1 MLRTRHPWPSRV
13 LRGAPQR
20 GFTLVELMVGMALGL
35 FLVAVMGMIYVGSK
49 STFQSQESIARLQEN
64 GRFAMDT
71 IATDLRMS
79 GFRGC
84 LGQSKGTVLTNT
96 LDVATPMLYDFSQS
110 IWGAHYTGGA
120 WSPALGA
127 PMAGIGPKTAGDVLV
142 VRHPIGSGWALTGEM
157 MDNNGALTISPTST
171 IKQGDILLVADCGGS
186 AITQATNASPGLG
199 GSIQHQPG
207 VAGITPGVTTTDL
220 GRAFLQDA
228 SVWRMQTVIY
238 YLGDSVRRPGAV
250 SLWSYM
256 APGPNFVTQQSELVT
271 GVDRMVV
278 RYGIDTDGDGS
289 ADQFR
294 TADGVANWNGVVSAR
309 VELLLVGP
317 DGSMTTSPQ
326 PYVFDGTA
334 TTPADRRQRTVMS
347 LVASLRNA
355 VP

>member
-1 MLRTRHPWPSRV
+1 MSKMPARST
-13 LRGAPQR
+13 R

-35 FLVAVMGMIYVGSK
+35 FLVAVMGTIYVGSK

-84 LGQSKGTVLTNT
+84 LGQSKGTTFTNT
-96 LDVATPMLYDFSQS
+96 LDTTTAMLYDFSQS
-110 IWGAHYTGGA
+110 IWGTHYTGGA
-120 WSPALGA
+120 WSPAMGA

-142 VRHPIGSGWALTGEM
+142 VRHPVGTGWALTGEM
-157 MDNNGALTISPTST
+157 TDNNAALTITPTST

-186 AITQATNASPGLG
+186 AVTQATNASPGTA

-207 VAGITPGVTTTDL
+207 AAGVSPGVTTADL

-238 YLGDSVRRPGAV
+238 YLADSNRRTGAV
-250 SLWSYM
+250 SLWSYT
-256 APGPNFVTQQSELVT
+256 APGSNLPTQQTELVT
-271 GVDRMVV
+271 GVERMVV
-278 RYGIDTDGDGS
+278 RYGIDTNGDGA

-294 TADGVANWNGVVSAR
+294 TADGVADWNAVVSAR

-317 DGSMTTSPQ
+317 EGSVTTSAQ
-326 PYVFDGTA
+326 PYVFDGVS
-334 TTPADRRQRTVMS
+334 TTPTDRRQRTVMS
-347 LVASLRNA
+347 LVASLRNS